1 MTGSIMDYFFL
12 LISLL
17 KGEAMPNLKLLVAR
31 LLKSRGLESG
41 EKNLLFYG
49 DCEWLID
56 ALLG

>member
-17 KGEAMPNLKLLVAR
+17 KGEAMPNLKLLVTR

-49 DCEWLID
+49 DCEWAID
-56 ALLG
+56 ALFG